1 MTPPVAAGRVLADVS
16 KLHEFTTWMT
26 TGANWTGPDGVF
38 HLLLQHVWISALSL
52 AAATAL
58 GLALAIAL
66 LNWRRGGTL
75 VASLAN
81 AARAIPIVGV
91 MILLAVGPLGI
102 GTSPAIAA
110 LIVFAI
116 PPVLTNSFTGV
127 RGVDPD
133 VTDAARGMGLSRQ
146 QITWRVRL
154 PLAIP
159 LIATGVRLAAVQIWA
174 TATIAAV
181 VGSGGLGQFITEG
194 YARQDYGEIYGGTL
208 VIIVTALAVDAGL
221 AWVQSRLRSRYGE
234 RIAPATTDLRP
245 AGAA

>member
-1 MTPPVAAGRVLADVS
+1 MTAGSPLAGVS
-16 KLHEFTTWMT
+16 KIHEFTTWIT

-38 HLLLQHVWISALSL
+38 HLLGQHVWISALAL
-52 AAATAL
+52 AAAVAIGL
-58 GLALAIAL
+58 GLSML
-66 LNWRRGGTL
+66 LLRWRRGGAL
-75 VASLAN
+75 VASFAN
-81 AARAIPIVGV
+81 ATRAVPILGV

-102 GTSPAIAA
+102 GTAPAIAA

-116 PPVLTNSFTGV
+116 PPVLTNCYTGL
-127 RGVDPD
+127 RDVDPG
-133 VTDAARGMGLSRQ
+133 VTDAARGMGLSGR

-194 YARQDYGEIYGGTL
+194 YARQDYGEIFGGTL
-208 VIIVTALAVDAGL
+208 VIVVTALIVDSGL
-221 AWVQSRLRSRYGE
+221 AWAQVRLRNRYGE
-234 RIAPATTDLRP
+234 RDTQVAAKLRP
-245 AGAA
+245 AAVA

>member
-1 MTPPVAAGRVLADVS
+1 MRPSPVAGVS
-16 KLHEFTTWMT
+16 KVHEFTTWIT
-26 TGANWTGPDGVF
+26 TGSNWTGPDGVF
-38 HLLLQHVWISALSL
+38 HLLGQHVWISALAL
-52 AAATAL
+52 AASVAVGL
-58 GLALAIAL
+58 GLAMVL
-66 LNWRRGGTL
+66 LRWRRGGAL
-75 VASLAN
+75 VASFAN
-81 AARAIPIVGV
+81 ATRAVPILGV

-102 GTSPAIAA
+102 GTAPAIAA

-116 PPVLTNSFTGV
+116 PPVLTNCYTGL
-127 RGVDPD
+127 
-133 VTDAARGMGLSRQ
+133 MGLSGR

-208 VIIVTALAVDAGL
+208 VIVVTALIVDSGL
-221 AWVQSRLRSRYGE
+221 AWAQARLRDRYGE
-234 RIAPATTDLRP
+234 RDTRAATELRP
-245 AGAA
+245 AAVA